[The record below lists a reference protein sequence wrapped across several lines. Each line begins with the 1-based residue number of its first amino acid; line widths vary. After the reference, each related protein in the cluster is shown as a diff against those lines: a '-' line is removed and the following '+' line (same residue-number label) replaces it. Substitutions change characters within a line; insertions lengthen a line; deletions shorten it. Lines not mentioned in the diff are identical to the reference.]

1 MNIPIDSQKNKVE
14 KGKLYLVST
23 PIGNLADI
31 TLRALKTLE
40 ECDFIAAE
48 DTRNTGKLLAY
59 YDIKRPLFA
68 YHEHNK
74 RTAGEKI
81 AERLLA
87 GESCALV
94 TDAGMPGISDPGF
107 DMVCLCKEN
116 GIPYTVLPGPC
127 AAVTA
132 LVLSGM
138 AEKEFSFI
146 GFVGGN
152 DREKRETFDRLTSE
166 KHPLIFYEAPHRLPE
181 TLALMKEVFGDRTL
195 ALCRELTKINE
206 EAVTMS
212 LAEAVDYYKENE
224 ARGEY
229 VLVLNGAP
237 DETCFWTEMDVPAHV
252 AFYQQQ
258 GMRKMDAMKAT
269 ARDRGCSKNEIY
281 KQMIDG

>member
-14 KGKLYLVST
+14 KGRLYLVAT
-23 PIGNLADI
+23 PIGNMADI

-40 ECDFIAAE
+40 ECDFVAAE

-59 YDIKRPLFA
+59 YDIHRPLFA

-107 DMVCLCKEN
+107 DLVCLCREK
-116 GIPYTVLPGPC
+116 GIGYTVVPGPC

-138 AEKEFSFI
+138 AEKEFAFI
-146 GFVGGN
+146 GFLSGS
-152 DREKRETFDRLTSE
+152 DREKKE
-166 KHPLIFYEAPHRLPE
+166 KLEALSAEKRPLILYEAPHRLTD
-181 TLALMKEVFGDRTL
+181 TLTLMRESFAKRKIAF
-195 ALCRELTKINE
+195 CRELTKINE
-206 EAVTMS
+206 EVAQMT
-212 LAEAVDYYKENE
+212 LEEALSFYQERE
-224 ARGEY
+224 PRGEY
-229 VLVLNGAP
+229 VLIVEGAP
-237 DETCFWTEMDVPAHV
+237 DEACFWAEMDVPSHV

-258 GMRKMDAMKAT
+258 GMSKMDAMKAA